1 MGKDSKVD
9 KEKMLELRLQYKTL
23 LEISS
28 EFDVTRSLIGIYLK
42 DIYNNADFG
51 LRYKLDEVRN
61 YFRYKEKEKIDMN
74 KISNYELGILWGI
87 GSWIEEDRVFIL
99 RHRNK
104 YFLEQIK
111 KYTDSIIYEQ
121 KSRTGIQYV
130 LKIFNFDINSLVN
143 LGWSERNSEVR
154 VMPVLDDYKD
164 FLRVY
169 IELHGCLDYSLRY
182 KKKDKSVKYK
192 GLRLRIYGNKGI
204 VEDINRILSE
214 KCGVGVKTIQGVKS
228 NNKTF
233 YVAYAS
239 FVEIDRIYNWI
250 FDYPYCK
257 EYWDEVEGKMRE
269 PVIWVW

>member
-1 MGKDSKVD
+1 MSLD
-9 KEKMLELRLQYKTL
+9 KKKILELRLQYRTL
-23 LEISS
+23 IEIAK
-28 EFDVTRSLIGIYLK
+28 EFNVSRSLIGMYLK
-42 DIYNNADFG
+42 DIYNNVD
-51 LRYKLDEVRN
+51 LETRDNLDNVRK
-61 YFRYKEKEKIDMN
+61 YLKHKKRDKINIDE
-74 KISNYELGILWGI
+74 ISNYELGILWGI
-87 GSWIEEDRVFIL
+87 GNWCESDGIFVL

-104 YFLEQIK
+104 YFLKQIK

-121 KSRTGIQYV
+121 ESRTGVQHV

-250 FDYPYCK
+250 FDYPYCV
-257 EYWDEVEGKMRE
+257 EYWDEIEGKMRE
-269 PVIWVW
+269 PVIWKW